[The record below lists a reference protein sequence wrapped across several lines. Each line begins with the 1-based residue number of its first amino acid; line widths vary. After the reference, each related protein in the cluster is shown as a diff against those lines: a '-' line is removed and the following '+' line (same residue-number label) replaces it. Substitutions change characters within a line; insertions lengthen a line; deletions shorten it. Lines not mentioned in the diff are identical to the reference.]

1 MTRKVSFDVVAE
13 VQVRVRIK
21 IPMTFVAEE
30 GIGFEKAIRL
40 ALKNKQHPRAD
51 LQDGL
56 LVEGIVSVDDQD
68 QADDYTDEGDWLVAA
83 VEEKLKQ
90 GKAKFIDADVV
101 DSR

>member
-13 VQVRVRIK
+13 VQVKVRVK

-30 GIGFEKAIRL
+30 GISFEKAIRL
-40 ALKNKQHPRAD
+40 ALKSKRHSSAD

-56 LVEGIVSVDDQD
+56 RVEEILAVDDQD
-68 QADDYTDEGDWLVAA
+68 QADDYTDQGDWLVAA
-83 VEEKLKQ
+83 VEEKLNQ